1 MISYPISYLINVS
14 DTIPDIWPDVI
25 HDIWHR
31 TDWFHPWIR
40 KLLVLSQAVKKF
52 LKPSWK
58 HSLNARVI
66 NDLIK
71 DVLKNPEFNA
81 DEVNLVGGNHGH
93 LHTFGCI
100 QWECELFNGRPKA
113 RCYPFDIQGHHFRN
127 NNP

>member
-1 MISYPISYLINVS
+1 MVQDGLVPPLDREASGIITGSE
-14 DTIPDIWPDVI
+14 DI
-25 HDIWHR
+25 
-31 TDWFHPWIR
+31 
-40 KLLVLSQAVKKF
+40 
-52 LKPSWK
+52 LKAFASK

-127 NNP
+127 KNVH